1 MGFLNSEKLIVG
13 YDLGGEY
20 SQISFAVSGEG
31 EAETFSQVAGAEIY
45 NIPHYVKN
53 MAQISGCA
61 AERLFDA
68 PGRNREFW

>member
-20 SQISFAVSGEG
+20 SQISFAVSEEG

-45 NIPHYVKN
+45 NIPTALCKKYGTN
-53 MAQISGCA
+53 QW
-61 AERLFDA
+61 L
-68 PGRNREFW
+68 